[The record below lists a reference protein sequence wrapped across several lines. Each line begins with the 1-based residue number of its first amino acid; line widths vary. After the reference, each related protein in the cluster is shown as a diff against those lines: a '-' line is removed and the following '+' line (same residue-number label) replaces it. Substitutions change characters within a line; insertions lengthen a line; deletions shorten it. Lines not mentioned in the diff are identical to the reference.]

1 MRKTWKA
8 REHTIEGLELM
19 VPSFSTPARLC
30 QQEYLHEEL
39 FQLGQERAP
48 KCGQRIVIGMQI
60 AGDEAKGHCLIGS
73 SLNLAR
79 TEYPGCIPIEQ
90 QAQQHFGSVGFPTA
104 CSILRI

>member
-1 MRKTWKA
+1 
-8 REHTIEGLELM
+8 

-30 QQEYLHEEL
+30 QQEHLHEEVL
-39 FQLGQERAP
+39 QFGQERAP
-48 KCGQRIVIGMQI
+48 KRGQRIVIGMQV
-60 AGDEAKGHCLIGS
+60 AGDEAKGHRLIAG

-104 CSILRI
+104 CSILRIQRRKIQLSHTVYHKAS